1 MLGPKHSDLDY
12 QQYNRVERCWLCG
25 VALPTAQL
33 VPDGGRACADL
44 RWYCRDVRACTS
56 RWTRLGRPPATK
68 PQATKPQVA
77 APPATRPP
85 AERPPAAPPAIRPPA
100 ADPGNAAASATSTRT
115 P

>member
-1 MLGPKHSDLDY
+1 MLGPKHSDLEY
-12 QQYNRVERCWLCG
+12 RQYNHVERCWLCG

-68 PQATKPQVA
+68 PPAA

-100 ADPGNAAASATSTRT
+100 ADPGNAAASATRTRT